1 MKLISYRAVDNA
13 LQFGIHAGIL
23 QADGQSILPLAPF
36 GFADA
41 RAFIAASQAA
51 FTALNAPEKPQ
62 SLIPVAQ
69 VQILAPILNPP
80 RVFAIG
86 LNYQEHAA
94 ESKMKVQVVP
104 TVFFKLTASIVG
116 DGAEIVLPT
125 ISTDMANVSLAVPT
139 IHPLIGI
146 ETHGAVN
153 HQREFA
159 AACITPSADD
169 AVRDGA
175 IALAWT
181 AIDAATEPELR
192 ARLLG
197 A

>member
-1 MKLISYRAVDNA
+1 
-13 LQFGIHAGIL
+13 
-23 QADGQSILPLAPF
+23 
-36 GFADA
+36 
-41 RAFIAASQAA
+41 
-51 FTALNAPEKPQ
+51 
-62 SLIPVAQ
+62 
-69 VQILAPILNPP
+69 
-80 RVFAIG
+80 
-86 LNYQEHAA
+86 
-94 ESKMKVQVVP
+94 
-104 TVFFKLTASIVG
+104 
-116 DGAEIVLPT
+116 
-125 ISTDMANVSLAVPT
+125 
-139 IHPLIGI
+139 
-146 ETHGAVN
+146 VN